1 MHPISLSLLSWLALG
16 VTGQGMPE
24 GILGFNSGATK
35 SDTDPKDQ
43 SDFEEEFKT
52 AQGLRGS
59 PGLFNSVRLYT
70 MIQAGTTNDP
80 ISAFPAALETNTSM
94 LLGIWCS
101 GTETIENELTAMNN
115 AIDTYGQRFA
125 DLVVGISVGSEDLYR
140 SSESGVE
147 NDAGLGQGLD
157 IMVRFIREVRSA
169 INGTILGNKPV
180 GHVDAWSAFANE
192 SNSDVVD
199 ELDWLGTDLYTYYM
213 QDRGNSFSNTTNL
226 FDYIYNSSFAFAGDK
241 PVWVT
246 ETGYPV
252 SGPDSGEAVANVSN
266 AAEYWQIV
274 GCDRLFGRVNTWW
287 YNLRDSNP
295 AITEKFG
302 ITEDLSTT
310 ARFNL
315 TCAPDSGAPAAIN
328 LQSGAALSKQGGVFC
343 AVAMG
348 LLSLSATLLG

>member
-1 MHPISLSLLSWLALG
+1 MHPIRLSLLSWLAAG
-16 VTGQGMPE
+16 AAGQDMPE

-35 SDTDPKDQ
+35 DDNKPKQQ
-43 SDFEEEFKT
+43 SDFEQEFRT
-52 AQGLRGS
+52 AQRLRGS

-80 ISAFPAALETNTSM
+80 ISAFPAALDTNTSM

-101 GTETIENELTAMNN
+101 GTETIQNELSAMSN

-140 SSESGVE
+140 NSESGVE
-147 NDAGLGQGLD
+147 NDAGLGQRPD
-157 IMVRFIREVRSA
+157 MMVRFIRQVRSS
-169 INGTILGNKPV
+169 INGTILSNKPV
-180 GHVDAWSAFANE
+180 GHVDSWSALANE
-192 SNSDVVD
+192 SNSDVID
-199 ELDWLGTDLYTYYM
+199 QLDWLGTDLYTYYER
-213 QDRGNSFSNTTNL
+213 DRGNSFSNTTTV

-252 SGPDSGEAVANVSN
+252 SGPDFGEAVASVSN

-295 AITEKFG
+295 ANTEKFA
-302 ITEDLSTT
+302 ITDDLSTT

-328 LQSGAALSKQGGVFC
+328 LQSGAASYQRGGGFF
-343 AVAMG
+343 AAAIG
-348 LLSLSATLLG
+348 LLSLSVVLR

>member
-1 MHPISLSLLSWLALG
+1 MHRITLLLLSCLALG
-16 VTGQGMPE
+16 VVGQQMPE

-52 AQGLRGS
+52 AHNLRGS

-101 GTETIENELTAMNN
+101 GTKTIENELAAMRN
-115 AIDTYGQRFA
+115 AIDTYGDRFA

-140 SSESGVE
+140 SSKSGVE
-147 NDAGLGQGLD
+147 NEAGLGQGPG

-169 INGTILGNKPV
+169 IKGTILADKPV
-180 GHVDAWSAFANE
+180 GHVDAWSAFANS
-192 SNSDVVD
+192 SNRDVID
-199 ELDWLGTDLYTYYM
+199 ELDWLGTDLYPYYEK
-213 QDRGNSFSNTTNL
+213 DRGNSFSNTTNL
-226 FDYIYNSSFAFAGDK
+226 FDYIYNSSFSFADGK

-252 SGPDSGEAVANVSN
+252 SGPDSGEAEASVSN
-266 AAEYWQIV
+266 AAEYWQVV

-295 AITEKFG
+295 TIIE
-302 ITEDLSTT
+302 E
-310 ARFNL
+310 
-315 TCAPDSGAPAAIN
+315 
-328 LQSGAALSKQGGVFC
+328 
-343 AVAMG
+343 
-348 LLSLSATLLG
+348 

>member
-1 MHPISLSLLSWLALG
+1 
-16 VTGQGMPE
+16 MPE

-35 SDTDPKDQ
+35 DDNKPKQQ
-43 SDFEEEFKT
+43 SDFEQEFRT

-70 MIQAGTTNDP
+70 MIQAGTTDDP
-80 ISAFPAALETNTSM
+80 ISAFPAALDTNTSM

-101 GTETIENELTAMNN
+101 GTETIENELSAMSN

-140 SSESGVE
+140 NSESGVE
-147 NDAGLGQGLD
+147 NDAGLGQGPD
-157 IMVRFIREVRSA
+157 MMVRFIRQVRSA
-169 INGTILGNKPV
+169 INGTVLGNKPV
-180 GHVDAWSAFANE
+180 GHVDSWSALANE
-192 SNSDVVD
+192 SNSDVID
-199 ELDWLGTDLYTYYM
+199 QLDWLGTDLYTYYER
-213 QDRGNSFSNTTNL
+213 DRGNSFSNTTTV

-252 SGPDSGEAVANVSN
+252 SGPDFGEAVASVSN

-295 AITEKFG
+295 ANTEKFA
-302 ITEDLSTT
+302 ITDDLSTT

-328 LQSGAALSKQGGVFC
+328 LQSGAPSYQRGGGFFAAAIC
-343 AVAMG
+343 
-348 LLSLSATLLG
+348 LLSLSVVLR